1 MSTEPGPTERLF
13 VACEL
18 SDAARAHLAPQA
30 TELARTLGGNPVTPT
45 DLHLTLVFLGPT
57 PAGDAAAIHDQLSRA
72 CRSLPTIDARQ
83 LAVAGAP
90 SHRSSRIVAAV
101 FEDPGGRF
109 ARTATTIADA
119 LAERW
124 PLTPVPLPF
133 WPHVTLVRLRRAGAV
148 RPISAQSE
156 HTFAFDRV
164 TLYAS
169 RSAPGGPAHYVP
181 LARITLTAYDRP
193 Y

>member
-1 MSTEPGPTERLF
+1 VSTEPGPTERLF
-13 VACEL
+13 VACEV
-18 SDAARAHLAPQA
+18 SDAARAHLAAQA
-30 TELARTLGGNPVTPT
+30 TELARRLGGDPVRPT
-45 DLHLTLVFLGPT
+45 DLHLTLIFLGPT
-57 PAGDAAAIHDQLSRA
+57 PFGDVAAIHHQISRA

-83 LAVAGAP
+83 LAIAGAP
-90 SHRSSRIVAAV
+90 SHRTSRIVAAG

-119 LAERW
+119 LAARW
-124 PLTPVPLPF
+124 PHTPVALPF
-133 WPHVTLVRLRRAGAV
+133 WPHVTLVRLRRAGAL

-156 HTFAFDRV
+156 QTFAFDRV

-169 RSAPGGPAHYVP
+169 RSALDGPVHYVP

-193 Y
+193 H

>member
-18 SDAARAHLAPQA
+18 SGAARAHLAPQA
-30 TELARTLGGNPVTPT
+30 TEVARRLGGNPVTPT

-57 PAGDAAAIHDQLSRA
+57 PSGDVAAIHDKLNRA

-83 LAVAGAP
+83 LAIAGAP
-90 SHRSSRIVAAV
+90 SQRTSRIVAAV

-109 ARTATTIADA
+109 ARTATTIANA
-119 LAERW
+119 LVERW

-148 RPISAQSE
+148 PPISAQSE

-193 Y
+193 H